1 MARSTKAK
9 IESEDLRG
17 FKYLKRVLALFE
29 RLHGAG
35 CERDRAHNRT
45 LHYDQLCGL
54 VVLQLFSPMLDSLR
68 ALEHAGAVEKVQ
80 RKLGCERASIG
91 SLSEA
96 MRLFDPDLLLPII
109 AELNA
114 QLAPIARDPRLRDV
128 RHLVTIVDG
137 TLLKALPRIA
147 EAMWLTT
154 RTGTVHAAWRLH
166 AHFELGKYV
175 PTRMDLTDGRNSG
188 DSDEKN
194 VLRKALEPGRLYVM
208 DRWYAQFK
216 LFNDVHAAASGY
228 ACRVRDNSAFDV
240 VEERDVPAEAR
251 AAGVL
256 RDVVAD
262 IGSSRGRPD
271 HPLRLVLVRSEP
283 HDKRSNRKGNT
294 GAGPSDGIVRIAT
307 DLLDVPADVIAL
319 LYRYRYTIELFFRFF
334 KHMLGCRHLMSHGP
348 NGVRIQTYC
357 AVIACMLMSLYTGRK
372 PTKRTYEMLCFFFIG
387 LATEAELV
395 AHLGKPDRTG
405 VKLRAKEALWK
416 KLGV

>member
-1 MARSTKAK
+1 VARARKAK
-9 IESEDLRG
+9 IKADDLQG
-17 FKYLKRVLALFE
+17 FKYLKRVLVLFE

-35 CERDRAHNRT
+35 CERDRAHNRA

-68 ALEHAGAVEKVQ
+68 ALEQASAVGAVQ

-114 QLAPIARDPRLRDV
+114 QPAPVARDPRLGGLK
-128 RHLVTIVDG
+128 HLVTIVDG
-137 TLLKALPRIA
+137 TLLKALPTIA

-154 RTGTVHAAWRLH
+154 RTGTAHAAWRLH
-166 AHFELGKYV
+166 AHFELDKYV
-175 PTRMDLTDGRNSG
+175 PTRMDLTNGRNSG
-188 DSDEKN
+188 DGDEKN

-208 DRWYAQFK
+208 DRWYAQFA
-216 LFNDVHAAASGY
+216 LFNDIHAAASGY
-228 ACRVRDNSAFDV
+228 VCRVRDNSAFDV
-240 VEERDVPAEAR
+240 LEEREVPAAAR

-256 RDVVAD
+256 RDVVVD
-262 IGSSRGRPD
+262 IGSKGRPD
-271 HPLRLVLVRSEP
+271 HPVRLVLVQSTP
-283 HDKRSNRKGNT
+283 HEKRSNRKGNT

-307 DLLDVPADVIAL
+307 DLPDVPADVVAL
-319 LYRYRYTIELFFRFF
+319 LYRYRYTVELFFRSF
-334 KHMLGCRHLMSHGP
+334 KHLLGCRHLMSQGP

-405 VKLRAKEALWK
+405 VKRRAKAELWQ